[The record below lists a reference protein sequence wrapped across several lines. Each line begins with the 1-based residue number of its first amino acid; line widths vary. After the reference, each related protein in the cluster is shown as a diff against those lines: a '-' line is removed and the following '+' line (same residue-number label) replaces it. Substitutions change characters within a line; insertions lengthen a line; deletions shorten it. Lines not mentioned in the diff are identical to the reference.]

1 MRSLFLLLFLCVCAS
16 AQTTSS
22 GSPLAG
28 AGFSNPYPLP
38 VAPGQLLTL
47 YVEAGASGSPAVT
60 ATFWNGN
67 ASESMPVLQVNQAPS
82 SCSAPSS
89 GACSTLLAVTV
100 QIPLDAPI
108 AVFPFSDL
116 SVVPSSIALVVNGA
130 STAYFGV
137 LPSENHV
144 HILTAC
150 DAIVGAAAVSPTS
163 GGLPCAPV
171 ITHAD
176 GRQVS
181 VNLPAIAGEE
191 LVAYATGLGQTN
203 PALTAGQAA
212 AASSPTLAAFSLDF
226 NYRAN
231 ALATQP
237 GAVGA
242 TVSQPLFSGATQGFV
257 GLYQI
262 NFIVPAP
269 PSGIRPC
276 VNPGAM
282 PAVGTG
288 GNRVQSNLT
297 VSIGSDVSFDGAG
310 ICVTPNT

>member
-1 MRSLFLLLFLCVCAS
+1 MRSFVLGLFLAICLS

-22 GSPLAG
+22 GPSLAG
-28 AGFSNPYPLP
+28 AGVSNPYPLP
-38 VAPGQLLTL
+38 VAAGQLLTL
-47 YVEAGASGSPAVT
+47 YLESAAAGNPAVT

-67 ASESMPVLQVNQAPS
+67 ASESMPVLQVNQSPS
-82 SCSAPSS
+82 ACSAPSS
-89 GACSTLLAVTV
+89 AACSTLLAVTV
-100 QIPLDAPI
+100 QTPLDAPI

-116 SVVPSSIALVVNGA
+116 SVIPSSIALVVNGA

-150 DAIVGAAAVSPTS
+150 DTIVGGSPVLPTS

-181 VNLPAIAGEE
+181 PILPAIAGEE

-203 PALTAGQAA
+203 PALTTGQPAA
-212 AASSPTLAAFSLDF
+212 TSSPTVATFSLDF

-242 TVSQPLFSGATQGFV
+242 IVSQPLFTGATQGFI

-269 PSGIRPC
+269 PSGTQPC
-276 VNPGAM
+276 VNSAAM
-282 PAVGTG
+282 PA
-288 GNRVQSNLT
+288 
-297 VSIGSDVSFDGAG
+297 
-310 ICVTPNT
+310 